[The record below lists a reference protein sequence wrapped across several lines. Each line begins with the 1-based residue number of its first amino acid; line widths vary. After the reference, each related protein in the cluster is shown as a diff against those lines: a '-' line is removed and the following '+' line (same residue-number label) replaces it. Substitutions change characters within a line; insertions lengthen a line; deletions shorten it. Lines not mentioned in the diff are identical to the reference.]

1 MEEIQTYGMM
11 YSEGRMLP
19 PPVCPPLVSLPRL
32 ILHIQVHMCMCV
44 CHTHLFTQM
53 ETRELIMFD
62 LFVFGV

>member
-11 YSEGRMLP
+11 YSESRMLP
-19 PPVCPPLVSLPRL
+19 SPMCPPLVSLPGL

-44 CHTHLFTQM
+44 CHTHLFIQM

-62 LFVFGV
+62 LCVFGV